1 MRPRKIIL
9 LVDPDEI
16 TQSVHRLRLQVW
28 GFAVLSCP
36 TKARAL
42 RILAEA
48 PAGGNNRIA
57 VTLANLSP
65 DGSAKLSKRHPK
77 HVPVICLDRYSLD
90 VPPSLLRERLK
101 SLGAGKRGPTGP
113 TTKRHDVWRESVM
126 LSTKRPLQRV
136 A

>member
-1 MRPRKIIL
+1 MTPAGRHIALKNAR
-9 LVDPDEI
+9 
-16 TQSVHRLRLQVW
+16 Q
-28 GFAVLSCP
+28 LSLKV
-36 TKARAL
+36 T

-48 PAGGNNRIA
+48 PAGGNNPIA